1 MPSFRF
7 GEFILAPEERKLTRD
22 GIELRLGTR
31 AFDILVLLVANRQR
45 VLAKDEILDAVWPDL
60 AVEES
65 NLTVH
70 VSALRKALG
79 ARSLATIPGRGYQ
92 FVLPVE
98 DVAPS
103 PLPHTGKGVDAPL
116 RVLVLPFT
124 NSSNERDQE
133 YLADGIT
140 EDIITDLSKVAA
152 LSVVA
157 RNTAFTFKGRAVDV
171 AHTAQSM
178 DVTHVVEG
186 SVRKSG
192 NRIRVNAQLVDGT
205 TGHPVWADRFDR
217 ELTEIFDLQDQITE
231 TILAALRV
239 RLFPSE
245 RKAIQSRP
253 TDNPEAYELYLQAR
267 YHHTRLD
274 RRNFEIASRLAQKA
288 LDIDPDFG
296 LAWALLAISRT
307 GLYGLSGSTEHGLQ
321 AAERAL
327 ALDPDLAEALAAKAF
342 VLAGLGRF
350 DEAFELHER
359 SLQLD
364 PNSYDV
370 RFLYGRTCFQTGRHD
385 EAILHWERA
394 VELSEEDL
402 AATSHVA
409 MCYRA
414 TGQHEKVLDTARRT
428 LGRAERVLA
437 ENASDSYA
445 LITGVSALAKLGE
458 AERTRQWAVRAKA
471 VDPDDPSIDYNIAC
485 AMALLGETDAA
496 LDTLETCLPRVDPV
510 TFSVWV
516 KQDNDLDTLREL
528 PRFQRLVQDLDARAA
543 AVYAQQA
550 RALDVSSSM
559 RS

>member
-1 MPSFRF
+1 MSSFRF
-7 GEFILAPEERKLTRD
+7 GDFLLATEERKLSRD
-22 GIELRLGTR
+22 GIELPLGAR
-31 AFDILVLLVANRQR
+31 AFDMLSFMVANRHR
-45 VLAKDEILDAVWPDL
+45 VLTKAEILDAVWPDI

-70 VSALRKALG
+70 VSALRKVLG
-79 ARSLATIPGRGYQ
+79 PKALATIPGRGYQ
-92 FVLPVE
+92 FVVPVGE
-98 DVAPS
+98 NTRVPAS
-103 PLPHTGKGVDAPL
+103 DADKRETAFPE
-116 RVLVLPFT
+116 VLVIPFT
-124 NSSNERDQE
+124 NTSNDPDQE
-133 YLADGIT
+133 YFADGIT
-140 EDIITDLSKVAA
+140 EDVITDLSKVAA

-157 RNTAFTFKGRAVDV
+157 RNTAFTFKGRSVDV
-171 AHTAQSM
+171 AQTAQDM
-178 DVTHVVEG
+178 NLTHVVEG

-192 NRIRVNAQLVDGT
+192 NRIRINAQLVDGT
-205 TGHPVWADRFDR
+205 TGHPIWAERFDR
-217 ELTEIFDLQDQITE
+217 DLTDIFDLQDQITE
-231 TILAALRV
+231 AIVAALKV
-239 RLFPSE
+239 RLVPAE
-245 RKAIQSRP
+245 RVAIQSRP

-327 ALDPDLAEALAAKAF
+327 ALNPDLSEALAAKAF

-385 EAILHWERA
+385 EAIFHWERA
-394 VELSEEDL
+394 TELSEADL

-428 LGRAERVLA
+428 LVRAERVLS
-437 ENASDSYA
+437 ENSSDSYA

-458 AERTRQWAVRAKA
+458 AERTKQWAVRVKA

-485 AMALLGETDAA
+485 AMALLGETDDA
-496 LDTLETCLPRVDPV
+496 LDTLEACLPRVDPV

-516 KQDNDLDTLREL
+516 EQDTDLDALRDL
-528 PRFQRLVQDLDARAA
+528 PRFQRLIRDLDARATA
-543 AVYAQQA
+543 A
-550 RALDVSSSM
+550 RA
-559 RS
+559 

>member
-1 MPSFRF
+1 MSSFRF
-7 GEFILAPEERKLTRD
+7 GDFVLATEERKLSRD
-22 GIELRLGTR
+22 GIELPLGAR
-31 AFDILVLLVANRQR
+31 AFDMLSFMVANRHR
-45 VLAKDEILDAVWPDL
+45 VLTKAEILDAVWPDI

-70 VSALRKALG
+70 VSALRKVLG
-79 ARSLATIPGRGYQ
+79 PKALATIPGRGYQ
-92 FVLPVE
+92 FVLPVGE
-98 DVAPS
+98 NTPVPAP
-103 PLPHTGKGVDAPL
+103 DADTRDTAFPK
-116 RVLVLPFT
+116 VLVIPFT
-124 NSSNERDQE
+124 NTSNDPDQE
-133 YLADGIT
+133 YFADGIT
-140 EDIITDLSKVAA
+140 EDVITDLSKVAA

-171 AHTAQSM
+171 AQTAHDM
-178 DVTHVVEG
+178 NLTHVVEG

-192 NRIRVNAQLVDGT
+192 NRIRINAQLVDGT
-205 TGHPVWADRFDR
+205 TGHPIWAERFDR
-217 ELTEIFDLQDQITE
+217 DLTDIFDLQDQITE
-231 TILAALRV
+231 AIVAALKI
-239 RLFPSE
+239 RLVPAE
-245 RKAIQSRP
+245 RAAIQSRP

-267 YHHTRLD
+267 FHHTRLD

-327 ALDPDLAEALAAKAF
+327 ALNPDLSEALAAKAF

-394 VELSEEDL
+394 TELSEADL

-414 TGQHEKVLDTARRT
+414 TGQHDKVLDTARRT
-428 LGRAERVLA
+428 LARAERVLS

-458 AERTRQWAVRAKA
+458 AERTKQWAVRVKA

-496 LDTLETCLPRVDPV
+496 LDTLDACLPRVDPV

-516 KQDNDLDTLREL
+516 EQDTDLDALRDF
-528 PRFQRLVQDLDARAA
+528 PRFQRLVRELDARAA
-543 AVYAQQA
+543 AA
-550 RALDVSSSM
+550 RA
-559 RS
+559 

>member
-1 MPSFRF
+1 MSSFRF
-7 GEFILAPEERKLTRD
+7 GDFLLSTEERKLSRD
-22 GIELRLGTR
+22 CIELPLGAR
-31 AFDILVLLVANRQR
+31 AFDMLSFMVENRHR
-45 VLAKDEILDAVWPDL
+45 VLTKEEILDAVWPDI

-65 NLTVH
+65 NLTVQ
-70 VSALRKALG
+70 VSALRKVLG
-79 ARSLATIPGRGYQ
+79 PKALATIPGRGYQ
-92 FVLPVE
+92 FVLSVE
-98 DVAPS
+98 ENTPGTVPDSGKRV
-103 PLPHTGKGVDAPL
+103 TGVTE
-116 RVLVLPFT
+116 VLVLPFT
-124 NSSNERDQE
+124 NISNDPDQE
-133 YLADGIT
+133 YFADGIT
-140 EDIITDLSKVAA
+140 EDVITDLSKVAA

-157 RNTAFTFKGRAVDV
+157 RNTAFTFKGRAVNV
-171 AHTAQSM
+171 SKTAQDM
-178 DVTHVVEG
+178 NLTHVVEG

-192 NRIRVNAQLVDGT
+192 NRIRINAQLVDGA
-205 TGHPVWADRFDR
+205 TGRPIWAERYDRA
-217 ELTEIFDLQDQITE
+217 LTDIFDLQDQITE
-231 TILAALRV
+231 AIVSALKV
-239 RLFPSE
+239 RLVPAE
-245 RKAIQSRP
+245 RLAIQSRP
-253 TDNPEAYELYLQAR
+253 TANPEAYELYLQAR

-327 ALDPDLAEALAAKAF
+327 SLNPDLAEALAAKAF

-394 VELSEEDL
+394 TELSEADL

-409 MCYRA
+409 MCYKA

-428 LGRAERVLA
+428 LARVERVLA
-437 ENASDSYA
+437 ENSSDSYA

-458 AERTRQWAVRAKA
+458 TERTRQWSLRVKA

-485 AMALLGETDAA
+485 AMALLGETETA

-510 TFSVWV
+510 TFAVWIE
-516 KQDNDLDTLREL
+516 QDNDLDALRDL
-528 PRFQRLVQDLDARAA
+528 PRFQRLVCDLDARAA
-543 AVYAQQA
+543 AATA
-550 RALDVSSSM
+550 
-559 RS
+559 

>member
-1 MPSFRF
+1 MSSFRF
-7 GEFILAPEERKLTRD
+7 GDFVLATEERKLSRD
-22 GIELRLGTR
+22 GIELPLGAR
-31 AFDILVLLVANRQR
+31 AFDMLSFMVANRHR
-45 VLAKDEILDAVWPDL
+45 VLTKAEILDAVWPDI

-70 VSALRKALG
+70 VSALRKVLG
-79 ARSLATIPGRGYQ
+79 PKALATIPGRGYQ
-92 FVLPVE
+92 FVLPVGE
-98 DVAPS
+98 NTPVPAP
-103 PLPHTGKGVDAPL
+103 DADTRDTAFPK
-116 RVLVLPFT
+116 VLVIPFT
-124 NSSNERDQE
+124 NTSNDPDQE
-133 YLADGIT
+133 YFADGIT
-140 EDIITDLSKVAA
+140 EDVITDLSKVAA

-171 AHTAQSM
+171 AQTAHDM
-178 DVTHVVEG
+178 NLTHVVEG

-192 NRIRVNAQLVDGT
+192 NRIRINAQLVDGT
-205 TGHPVWADRFDR
+205 TGHPIWAERFDR
-217 ELTEIFDLQDQITE
+217 DLTDIFDLQDQITE
-231 TILAALRV
+231 AIVAALKI
-239 RLFPSE
+239 RLVPAE
-245 RKAIQSRP
+245 RAAIQSRP

-267 YHHTRLD
+267 FHHTRLD

-327 ALDPDLAEALAAKAF
+327 ALNPDLSEALAAKAF

-394 VELSEEDL
+394 TELSEADL

-428 LGRAERVLA
+428 LARAERVLS

-458 AERTRQWAVRAKA
+458 AERTKQWAVRVKA

-485 AMALLGETDAA
+485 AMALFGETDAA
-496 LDTLETCLPRVDPV
+496 LDTLDACLPRVDPV

-516 KQDNDLDTLREL
+516 EQDTDLDALRDF
-528 PRFQRLVQDLDARAA
+528 PRFQRLVRELDARAA
-543 AVYAQQA
+543 AA
-550 RALDVSSSM
+550 RA
-559 RS
+559 

>member
-1 MPSFRF
+1 MSSFRF
-7 GEFILAPEERKLTRD
+7 GDFLLATGERKLTRH
-22 GIELRLGTR
+22 GIELPLGAR
-31 AFDILVLLVANRQR
+31 AFDMLSFMVANRHR
-45 VLAKDEILDAVWPDL
+45 VLTKAEILDAIWPDVS
-60 AVEES
+60 VEES

-70 VSALRKALG
+70 VSALRKVLG
-79 ARSLATIPGRGYQ
+79 SKALATIPGRGYQ

-98 DVAPS
+98 EHTLVPAPEGDRRQTAS
-103 PLPHTGKGVDAPL
+103 PK
-116 RVLVLPFT
+116 VLVLPFT
-124 NSSNERDQE
+124 NTSNDPDQD
-133 YLADGIT
+133 YFSDGIT
-140 EDIITDLSKVAA
+140 EDVITDLSKVAA

-157 RNTAFTFKGRAVDV
+157 RSTAFTFKDRAVDV
-171 AHTAQSM
+171 AQTARDMSL
-178 DVTHVVEG
+178 THVVEG

-192 NRIRVNAQLVDGT
+192 SRIRINAQLVDGA
-205 TGHPVWADRFDR
+205 TGHPIWAERFDR
-217 ELTEIFDLQDQITE
+217 DLTDIFDLQDQITE
-231 TILAALRV
+231 AIVAALKV
-239 RLFPSE
+239 RLVPAE
-245 RKAIQSRP
+245 RVAIQSRP

-274 RRNFEIASRLAQKA
+274 RRNFEIAARLAQQA

-307 GLYGLSGSTEHGLQ
+307 GLFGLSGSTEHGLQ

-327 ALDPDLAEALAAKAF
+327 ALNPDLAEALAAKAF

-370 RFLYGRTCFQTGRHD
+370 RFLYGRTCFQTGRHE

-394 VELSEEDL
+394 TELSEADL

-428 LGRAERVLA
+428 LIRAERVLS

-445 LITGVSALAKLGE
+445 LISGVNALAKLGE
-458 AERTRQWAVRAKA
+458 TERTKQWAVRVKA
-471 VDPDDPSIDYNIAC
+471 VDPGDPSIDYNIAC
-485 AMALLGETDAA
+485 AMALLGETEAA
-496 LDTLETCLPRVDPV
+496 LDTLEACLPRVDPV
-510 TFSVWV
+510 TFFVWV
-516 KQDNDLDTLREL
+516 GRDNDLDTLRDL
-528 PRFQRLVQDLDARAA
+528 PRFQRLVRDLDARAA
-543 AVYAQQA
+543 AA
-550 RALDVSSSM
+550 RA
-559 RS
+559 

>member
-1 MPSFRF
+1 LSSFRF
-7 GEFILAPEERKLTRD
+7 GDFVLATEERKLSRD
-22 GIELRLGTR
+22 GIELPLGAR
-31 AFDILVLLVANRQR
+31 AFDMLSFMVANRHR
-45 VLAKDEILDAVWPDL
+45 VLTKAEILDAVWPDI

-70 VSALRKALG
+70 VSALRKVLG
-79 ARSLATIPGRGYQ
+79 PKALATIPGRGYQ
-92 FVLPVE
+92 FVLPVGE
-98 DVAPS
+98 NAPV
-103 PLPHTGKGVDAPL
+103 PAPDADTRDTAFPK
-116 RVLVLPFT
+116 VLVIPFT
-124 NSSNERDQE
+124 NTSNDPDQE
-133 YLADGIT
+133 YFADGIT
-140 EDIITDLSKVAA
+140 EDVITDLSKVAA

-157 RNTAFTFKGRAVDV
+157 RNTAFTFKGRSVDV
-171 AHTAQSM
+171 AQTARDM
-178 DVTHVVEG
+178 NLTHVVEG

-192 NRIRVNAQLVDGT
+192 NRIRINAQLVDGT
-205 TGHPVWADRFDR
+205 TGHPIWAERFDR
-217 ELTEIFDLQDQITE
+217 DLTDIFDLQDQITE
-231 TILAALRV
+231 AIVAALKV
-239 RLFPSE
+239 RLVSAE
-245 RKAIQSRP
+245 REAIQSRP

-274 RRNFEIASRLAQKA
+274 RHNFEIASRLAQKA

-307 GLYGLSGSTEHGLQ
+307 GLFGLSGSTEHGLQ

-327 ALDPDLAEALAAKAF
+327 ALNPDLSEALAAKAF

-394 VELSEEDL
+394 TELSEADL

-428 LGRAERVLA
+428 LMRAERVLS
-437 ENASDSYA
+437 ENSSDSYA

-458 AERTRQWAVRAKA
+458 AERTKQWAVRVKA
-471 VDPDDPSIDYNIAC
+471 VEPDDPSIDYNIAC
-485 AMALLGETDAA
+485 AMALLGETDDA
-496 LDTLETCLPRVDPV
+496 LDTLEACLPRVDPV

-516 KQDNDLDTLREL
+516 EQDTDLDALRDL
-528 PRFQRLVQDLDARAA
+528 PRFQRLVRDLDARAA
-543 AVYAQQA
+543 AA
-550 RALDVSSSM
+550 RA
-559 RS
+559 

>member
-1 MPSFRF
+1 MSSFRF
-7 GEFILAPEERKLTRD
+7 GDFLLATQERKLSRD
-22 GIELRLGTR
+22 GIELPLGAR
-31 AFDILVLLVANRQR
+31 AFDMLSFMVANRHR
-45 VLAKDEILDAVWPDL
+45 VLTKAEILDAVWPDI

-70 VSALRKALG
+70 VSALRKVLG
-79 ARSLATIPGRGYQ
+79 PKALATIPGRGYQ
-92 FVLPVE
+92 FVLPVGE
-98 DVAPS
+98 NTPVPAP
-103 PLPHTGKGVDAPL
+103 DADKRETAFPE
-116 RVLVLPFT
+116 VLVIPFT
-124 NSSNERDQE
+124 NTSNDPDQE
-133 YLADGIT
+133 YFADGIT
-140 EDIITDLSKVAA
+140 EDVITDLSKVAA

-157 RNTAFTFKGRAVDV
+157 RNTAFTFKGRSVDV
-171 AHTAQSM
+171 AQTAHDM
-178 DVTHVVEG
+178 NLTHVVEG

-192 NRIRVNAQLVDGT
+192 NRIRINAQLVDGA
-205 TGHPVWADRFDR
+205 TGHPIWAERFDR
-217 ELTEIFDLQDQITE
+217 DLTDIFDLQDQITE
-231 TILAALRV
+231 AIVAALKV
-239 RLFPSE
+239 RLVPAE
-245 RKAIQSRP
+245 RVAIQSRP

-274 RRNFEIASRLAQKA
+274 RRNFEIASRLARKA

-296 LAWALLAISRT
+296 LAWALLAISQT
-307 GLYGLSGSTEHGLQ
+307 GLYGLSGATEHGLQ

-327 ALDPDLAEALAAKAF
+327 ALNPDLSEALAAKAF

-359 SLQLD
+359 SLQLA

-394 VELSEEDL
+394 TELSEADL

-437 ENASDSYA
+437 ENSSDSYA

-458 AERTRQWAVRAKA
+458 AERTKQWAVRVKA

-496 LDTLETCLPRVDPV
+496 LDTLEACLPRVDPV

-516 KQDNDLDTLREL
+516 EQDTDLDALRDF
-528 PRFQRLVQDLDARAA
+528 PRFQRLVRDLDARAA
-543 AVYAQQA
+543 AE
-550 RALDVSSSM
+550 RA
-559 RS
+559 

>member
-7 GEFILAPEERKLTRD
+7 GDFILAPDERRLTRD
-22 GIELRLGTR
+22 GIELALGAR
-31 AFDILVLLVANRQR
+31 AFDMLSFLVANRHR
-45 VLAKDEILDAVWPDL
+45 VLTKGEILDAVWPDI

-70 VSALRKALG
+70 VSALRKVLG
-79 ARSLATIPGRGYQ
+79 PKALATIPGRGYQ
-92 FVLPVE
+92 FVVPVGE
-98 DVAPS
+98 NTRVPAP
-103 PLPHTGKGVDAPL
+103 DADKRETAFPE
-116 RVLVLPFT
+116 VLVIPFT
-124 NSSNERDQE
+124 NTSNDPDQE
-133 YLADGIT
+133 YFADGIT
-140 EDIITDLSKVAA
+140 EDVITDLSKVAA

-157 RNTAFTFKGRAVDV
+157 RNTAFTFKGRSVDV
-171 AHTAQSM
+171 AQTAQDM
-178 DVTHVVEG
+178 NLTHVVEG

-192 NRIRVNAQLVDGT
+192 NRIRINAQLVDGT
-205 TGHPVWADRFDR
+205 TGHPIWAERFDR
-217 ELTEIFDLQDQITE
+217 DLTDIFDLQDQITE
-231 TILAALRV
+231 AIVAALKIRLVPAERV
-239 RLFPSE
+239 
-245 RKAIQSRP
+245 AIQSRP

-327 ALDPDLAEALAAKAF
+327 ALNPDLSEALAAKAF

-394 VELSEEDL
+394 TELSEADL

-414 TGQHEKVLDTARRT
+414 TGQHEKVLNTARRT
-428 LGRAERVLA
+428 LARAERVLS
-437 ENASDSYA
+437 ENSSDSYA

-458 AERTRQWAVRAKA
+458 AERTKQWAVRVKA

-485 AMALLGETDAA
+485 AMALLG
-496 LDTLETCLPRVDPV
+496 
-510 TFSVWV
+510 
-516 KQDNDLDTLREL
+516 
-528 PRFQRLVQDLDARAA
+528 
-543 AVYAQQA
+543 
-550 RALDVSSSM
+550 
-559 RS
+559 

>member
-1 MPSFRF
+1 MSSFRF
-7 GEFILAPEERKLTRD
+7 GDFLLATQERKLSRD
-22 GIELRLGTR
+22 GIELPLGAR
-31 AFDILVLLVANRQR
+31 AFDMLSFMVANRHR
-45 VLAKDEILDAVWPDL
+45 VLTKAEILDAVWPDI

-70 VSALRKALG
+70 VSALRKVLG
-79 ARSLATIPGRGYQ
+79 PKALATIPGRGYQ
-92 FVLPVE
+92 FVLPVGE
-98 DVAPS
+98 NTPVPAP
-103 PLPHTGKGVDAPL
+103 DADKRETAFPE
-116 RVLVLPFT
+116 VLVIPFT
-124 NSSNERDQE
+124 NTSNDPDQE
-133 YLADGIT
+133 YFADGIT
-140 EDIITDLSKVAA
+140 EDVITDLSKVAA

-157 RNTAFTFKGRAVDV
+157 RNTAFTFKGRSVDV
-171 AHTAQSM
+171 AQTAHDM
-178 DVTHVVEG
+178 NLTHVVEG

-192 NRIRVNAQLVDGT
+192 NRIRINAQLVDGA
-205 TGHPVWADRFDR
+205 TGHPIWAERFDR
-217 ELTEIFDLQDQITE
+217 DLTDIFDLQDQITE
-231 TILAALRV
+231 AIVAALKV
-239 RLFPSE
+239 RLVPAE
-245 RKAIQSRP
+245 RVAIQSRP

-274 RRNFEIASRLAQKA
+274 RRNFEIASRLARKA

-296 LAWALLAISRT
+296 LAWALLAISQT

-327 ALDPDLAEALAAKAF
+327 ALNPDLSEALAAKAF

-359 SLQLD
+359 SLQLA

-394 VELSEEDL
+394 TELSEADL

-437 ENASDSYA
+437 ENSSDSYA

-458 AERTRQWAVRAKA
+458 AERTKQWAVRVKA

-496 LDTLETCLPRVDPV
+496 LDTLEACLPRVDPV

-516 KQDNDLDTLREL
+516 EQDTDLDALRDF
-528 PRFQRLVQDLDARAA
+528 PRFQRLVRDLDARAA
-543 AVYAQQA
+543 AA
-550 RALDVSSSM
+550 RA
-559 RS
+559 

>member
-1 MPSFRF
+1 MSSFRF
-7 GEFILAPEERKLTRD
+7 GDFLLAMEERKLSRD
-22 GIELRLGTR
+22 GIELPLGAR
-31 AFDILVLLVANRQR
+31 AFDMLSFMVANRHR
-45 VLAKDEILDAVWPDL
+45 VLTKAEILDAVWPDI

-70 VSALRKALG
+70 VSALRKVLG
-79 ARSLATIPGRGYQ
+79 PKALATIPGRGYQ
-92 FVLPVE
+92 FVVPVGE
-98 DVAPS
+98 NTRVPVPGADKRETAFPE
-103 PLPHTGKGVDAPL
+103 
-116 RVLVLPFT
+116 VLVIPFT
-124 NSSNERDQE
+124 NTSNDPDQE
-133 YLADGIT
+133 YFADGIT
-140 EDIITDLSKVAA
+140 EDVITDLSKVAA

-157 RNTAFTFKGRAVDV
+157 RNTAFTFKGRSVDV
-171 AHTAQSM
+171 AQTAQDM
-178 DVTHVVEG
+178 NLTHVVEG

-205 TGHPVWADRFDR
+205 TGHPIWAERFDR
-217 ELTEIFDLQDQITE
+217 DLTDIFDLQDQITE
-231 TILAALRV
+231 AIVAALKIRLVPAERV
-239 RLFPSE
+239 
-245 RKAIQSRP
+245 AIQSRP

-296 LAWALLAISRT
+296 LAWALLAISQT

-327 ALDPDLAEALAAKAF
+327 ALNPDLSEALAAKAF

-394 VELSEEDL
+394 TELSEADL

-414 TGQHEKVLDTARRT
+414 TGQHEKVLNTARRT
-428 LGRAERVLA
+428 LARAERVLS
-437 ENASDSYA
+437 ENSSDSYA

-458 AERTRQWAVRAKA
+458 AERTKQWAVRVKA

-496 LDTLETCLPRVDPV
+496 LDTLESCLPRVDSV

-516 KQDNDLDTLREL
+516 EQDTDLDALRDF
-528 PRFQRLVQDLDARAA
+528 PRFQRLVRDLDARAA
-543 AVYAQQA
+543 AAKA
-550 RALDVSSSM
+550 
-559 RS
+559 

>member
-1 MPSFRF
+1 MSSFRF
-7 GEFILAPEERKLTRD
+7 GDFVLATEERKLSRD
-22 GIELRLGTR
+22 GIELPLGAR
-31 AFDILVLLVANRQR
+31 AFDMLSFMVANRHR
-45 VLAKDEILDAVWPDL
+45 VLTKAEILDAVWPDI

-70 VSALRKALG
+70 VSALRKVLG
-79 ARSLATIPGRGYQ
+79 PKALATIPGRGYQ
-92 FVLPVE
+92 FVLPVGE
-98 DVAPS
+98 NTPVPAP
-103 PLPHTGKGVDAPL
+103 DADTRDTAFPK
-116 RVLVLPFT
+116 VLVIPFT
-124 NSSNERDQE
+124 NTSNDPDQE
-133 YLADGIT
+133 YFADGIT
-140 EDIITDLSKVAA
+140 EDVITDLSKVAA

-171 AHTAQSM
+171 AQTAHDM
-178 DVTHVVEG
+178 NLTHVVEG

-192 NRIRVNAQLVDGT
+192 NRIRINAQLVDGT
-205 TGHPVWADRFDR
+205 TGHPIWAERFDR
-217 ELTEIFDLQDQITE
+217 DLTDIFDLQDQITE
-231 TILAALRV
+231 AIVAALKI
-239 RLFPSE
+239 RLVPAE
-245 RKAIQSRP
+245 RAAIQSRP

-267 YHHTRLD
+267 FHHTRLD

-327 ALDPDLAEALAAKAF
+327 ALNPDLSEALAAKAF

-394 VELSEEDL
+394 TELSEADL

-428 LGRAERVLA
+428 LVRAERVLS

-458 AERTRQWAVRAKA
+458 AERTKQWAVRVKA

-496 LDTLETCLPRVDPV
+496 LDTLDACLPRVDPV

-516 KQDNDLDTLREL
+516 EQDTDLDALRDF
-528 PRFQRLVQDLDARAA
+528 PRFQRLVRELDARAA
-543 AVYAQQA
+543 AA
-550 RALDVSSSM
+550 RA
-559 RS
+559 

>member
-1 MPSFRF
+1 MKSLSSFRF
-7 GEFILAPEERKLTRD
+7 GDFLLATEERKLTRD
-22 GIELRLGTR
+22 GIELPLGAR
-31 AFDILVLLVANRQR
+31 AFDMLSFMVANRHR
-45 VLAKDEILDAVWPDL
+45 VLTKAEILDAIWPNI

-70 VSALRKALG
+70 VSALRKVLG
-79 ARSLATIPGRGYQ
+79 PKALATIPGRGYQ

-98 DVAPS
+98 ENTLVPAPDTDKRETAS
-103 PLPHTGKGVDAPL
+103 PK
-116 RVLVLPFT
+116 VLVLPFT
-124 NSSNERDQE
+124 NTSNDPDQE
-133 YLADGIT
+133 YFSDGIT
-140 EDIITDLSKVAA
+140 EDVITDLSKVAA

-157 RNTAFTFKGRAVDV
+157 RNTAFTFKGRAVDIAQT
-171 AHTAQSM
+171 AHDM
-178 DVTHVVEG
+178 NLTHVVEG
-186 SVRKSG
+186 SVRKSD
-192 NRIRVNAQLVDGT
+192 NRIRINAQLVDGT
-205 TGHPVWADRFDR
+205 TGHPIWAERFDR
-217 ELTEIFDLQDQITE
+217 DLTDIFDLQDQITE
-231 TILAALRV
+231 AIVAALKV
-239 RLFPSE
+239 RLVPAE
-245 RKAIQSRP
+245 RVAIQSRP

-274 RRNFEIASRLAQKA
+274 RRNFEIASRLAQEA

-327 ALDPDLAEALAAKAF
+327 ALNPDLAEALAAKAF

-359 SLQLD
+359 SLQLA

-370 RFLYGRTCFQTGRHD
+370 RFLYGRTCFQTGRHAD
-385 EAILHWERA
+385 AIVHWERA
-394 VELSEEDL
+394 AELSEADL

-428 LGRAERVLA
+428 LVRAERVLS
-437 ENASDSYA
+437 ENSSDSYA
-445 LITGVSALAKLGE
+445 LISGVNALAKLGE
-458 AERTRQWAVRAKA
+458 AERTRQWAVRVKA

-485 AMALLGETDAA
+485 AMPLLGATEAA
-496 LDTLETCLPRVDPV
+496 LDTLEACLPRVDPV

-516 KQDNDLDTLREL
+516 EQDNDLDALRDL
-528 PRFQRLVQDLDARAA
+528 PRFRHLVRDLDARAA
-543 AVYAQQA
+543 
-550 RALDVSSSM
+550 DVGA
-559 RS
+559 